1 MAHARSAQTLPL
13 TARQAGLVACTT
25 CGRVHHAGVDE
36 CLRCGAKLSS
46 RDSTSMQRVWAWML
60 LGFMAYIPANL
71 YPMLE
76 TTTLGRTSA
85 NTLLGGV
92 IELTIHG
99 SYLVAGIVFF
109 ASIVIPL
116 GKFVAISYLA
126 LQVTRP
132 DASSSH
138 AKHILYEVVEF
149 IGRWSMIDVFVVA
162 LLASLVQLGSAVSI
176 QPGIA
181 AVSFA
186 LSVVFTMLSAISFDC
201 RLIWDT
207 DTKKDQS
214 V

>member
-1 MAHARSAQTLPL
+1 MAHAGSAHTFPL
-13 TARQAGLVACTT
+13 TARAAGLVACTT
-25 CGRVHHAGVDE
+25 CGRVHAAGVE
-36 CLRCGAKLSS
+36 NCQRCGAELSS
-46 RDSTSMQRVWAWML
+46 RDTTSMQRVWAWML

-76 TTTLGRTSA
+76 TTTLGQTAS

-99 SYLVAGIVFF
+99 SYFVAGIVFF

-126 LQVTRP
+126 LQVIRP
-132 DASSSH
+132 DTSSIH
-138 AKHILYEVVEF
+138 AKHRLYEVVEF

-162 LLASLVQLGSAVSI
+162 LLSSLVQLGSAVTVK
-176 QPGIA
+176 PGIA

-201 RLIWDT
+201 RMIWDT
-207 DTKKDQS
+207 DTNKDQIT
-214 V
+214 

>member
-1 MAHARSAQTLPL
+1 MAHAGSAQNIPL
-13 TARQAGLVACTT
+13 TARSAGLVACTT
-25 CGRVHHAGVDE
+25 CGRVHPAAATV
-36 CLRCGAKLSS
+36 CQRCGARLAS
-46 RDSTSMQRVWAWML
+46 RDATSMQRVLAWML

-76 TTTLGRTSA
+76 TTTLGATSS

-99 SYLVAGIVFF
+99 SYAVAGIVFF

-116 GKFVAISYLA
+116 GKFLAITYLA
-126 LQVTRP
+126 WQVYFP
-132 DASSSH
+132 DTASIH
-138 AKHILYEVVEF
+138 AKHRLYELVEF

-162 LLASLVQLGSAVSI
+162 LLASLVQLGSAVSV

-186 LSVVFTMLSAISFDC
+186 LSVVFTMLSAMSFDC
-201 RLIWDT
+201 RMIWDT
-207 DTKKDQS
+207 DTNKDPVS
-214 V
+214 